1 MNFRKVEPLE
11 DRSKMMLDNIKS
23 IALATNDLRWSV
35 FKEGTLEDYDLMVM
49 ICDHLETCV
58 KQATQITNSLEQSK
72 KPEKSFAKLFA
83 KM

>member
-1 MNFRKVEPLE
+1 MNMRKPEPIE
-11 DRSKMMLDNIKS
+11 YRSRMMLDNIKS
-23 IALATNDLRWSV
+23 IALATNDLRWAI

-58 KQATQITNSLEQSK
+58 KQATQITNSLEQNK
-72 KPEKSFAKLFA
+72 KPQKSFVKLFA

>member
-1 MNFRKVEPLE
+1 MNMRKPEPIE
-11 DRSKMMLDNIKS
+11 YRSRMMLDNIKS
-23 IALATNDLRWSV
+23 IALATNDLRWAI

-58 KQATQITNSLEQSK
+58 KQATQITNSLEQHK
-72 KPEKSFAKLFA
+72 KPQKSLVKLFA

>member
-58 KQATQITNSLEQSK
+58 KQATQITNNLEQSK
-72 KPEKSFAKLFA
+72 KPEKSFVKLFA